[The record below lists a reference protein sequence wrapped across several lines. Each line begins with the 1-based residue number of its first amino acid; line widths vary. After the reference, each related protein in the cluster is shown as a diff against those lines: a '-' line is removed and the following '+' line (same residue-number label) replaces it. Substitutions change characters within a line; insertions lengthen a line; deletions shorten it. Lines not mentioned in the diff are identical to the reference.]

1 MHEKIL
7 LVDDEPAILQG
18 YQRVM
23 HREFQLDIAVGSAQ
37 ALAKIAADS
46 YAVVV
51 SDMRMPE
58 MDGVQLLAKIRAQ
71 SPETIRVILTGN
83 ADIETAIDAVNEGN
97 IFRFLTKPCSKET
110 LARTLTA
117 GLVQYRL
124 VTAEKELLEQTLRG
138 SIQVLTDVLG
148 LVNPAAFSRAVRIR
162 KYVRHVV
169 AALKLSNPW
178 MFEVAAMMSQL
189 GCVTLHPET
198 VDSVYAGKAIS
209 PEEQT
214 RFNTHPQIGG
224 DLLANIP
231 RLEPIAWMI
240 SHQSE
245 TTAAVAHH
253 TTEEVPQAIRQGADI
268 LRAALRFDEQFQRGV
283 AKAALLKDLRSRWS
297 GMDTAIFD
305 ALSEVE
311 AETGQK
317 VVQTCTFDVLSIGMT
332 FNEEVRTERG
342 LLIVA
347 KGQEVTFPLIVKLKN
362 FLEKQEIFGKVSVTV
377 PKPPVNGM
385 AMAARL

>member
-18 YQRVM
+18 YQRVL
-23 HREFQLDIAVGSAQ
+23 HREFQIDIALGSAQ
-37 ALAKIAADS
+37 ALSKIAADS

-58 MDGVQLLAKIRAQ
+58 MDGVQLLARIKVQ

-169 AALKLSNPW
+169 AAMNLSNPW

-198 VDSVYAGKAIS
+198 VDAVYAGKAIS
-209 PEEQT
+209 PDEQT
-214 RFNTHPQIGG
+214 RFNTHPRIGG

-231 RLEPIAWMI
+231 RMEPIAWMI

-245 TTAAVAHH
+245 NTAAAAHQA
-253 TTEEVPQAIRQGADI
+253 TEEIPRAIRQGADI

-283 AKAALLKDLRSRWS
+283 GKAAVLKDLRSRWS
-297 GMDTAIFD
+297 GMDAAIFE

-317 VVQTCTFDVLSIGMT
+317 VVQTCTFDALSIGMT

-362 FLEKQEIFGKVSVTV
+362 FLEKREIFGKVSVTA
-377 PKPPVNGM
+377 PKPGVNAV